1 MSIQSTGLV
10 LVSALL
16 LGGCT
21 SNPYFIGSGCP
32 GANGPSRDATPCG
45 ATVVGAAGAS
55 SDDSGLSFAV
65 DLDQSGVSRMSAE
78 LELPAGP
85 LGAALRLRGENAT
98 ASAWPSDD
106 AAFSLQMGGIP
117 VLALAAPFTDDTG
130 AVGLS
135 SGSST
140 YMAESS
146 DAGALG
152 SDDFAIELVFRTA
165 TGATL
170 VDKRGSG
177 VGWAVNVTPE
187 GVLTLDLQDAQSSVQ
202 ILSEPLVPEAWY
214 DCLFWVSHAAG
225 GRVYCNGR
233 EGASTDVSALGNL
246 DGATTLA
253 IGGGPVV
260 GDLAEVAL
268 LAVFDAK
275 VGLLGDPVNWPG
287 ISRKRFAALT
297 GVSPRAALGSALP
310 QTGLRDSAAYLD
322 LQKDSTTRLFLVGP
336 DWPRVTCLRD
346 AAGVRDCGYLSEP
359 KRTRWASPEAAAWT
373 ASELSVS
380 PNQADFADGERRMSA
395 LVPSPALAPHTLS
408 WTGTYSGA
416 RQVLSFFVR
425 AEAGQF
431 VAASVSNRVAV
442 IFDLGAGA
450 VVTAVPASSGVR
462 TTIEA
467 WGNGLFRCS
476 YAFEPDAGAL
486 TYQLEA
492 LGDASGAPFAGDGSS
507 AWLDLA
513 GLQLDVGE
521 ANAGSLL
528 ASDTEAADQLTFL
541 ADDGNLPTSSAV
553 NVALR
558 VLLPAGARLTDQ
570 AVLSLNL
577 GGEFENQVELYV
589 TGDTGQ
595 LKFWGL
601 RDGATH
607 WAFTHP
613 ASFTD
618 GLRHTIEA
626 DWQTG
631 AAQLSVDG
639 VPATENALIANTPP
653 FSLDRIDV
661 GFSSSSSGSL
671 EGLLA
676 GIEIGTGAP

>member
-1 MSIQSTGLV
+1 MSIQSTGLAV
-10 LVSALL
+10 ISALL
-16 LGGCT
+16 FGGCT

-45 ATVVGAAGAS
+45 TAMGGAGGTS
-55 SDDSGLSFAV
+55 SDNSGLSFAI

-78 LELPAGP
+78 LELAAGP
-85 LGAALRLRGENAT
+85 LGALLRLRGENAT

-106 AAFSLQMGGIP
+106 AAFSLQMTGIP
-117 VLALAAPFTDDTG
+117 TLALAAPFTDDTG

-135 SGSST
+135 SGAAT
-140 YMAESS
+140 YLAESPEV
-146 DAGALG
+146 GALG
-152 SDDFAIELVFRTA
+152 SDDFAIELVFRA
-165 TGATL
+165 APGATL

-177 VGWAVNVTPE
+177 VGWAVNVAPE
-187 GVLTLDLQDAQSSVQ
+187 GVLALDLQDAQSSIQ
-202 ILSEPLVPEAWY
+202 IVSEPLISAAWY

-225 GRVYCNGR
+225 ARVYCNGR
-233 EGASTDVSALGNL
+233 EGASADVSALGSL
-246 DGATTLA
+246 DGATALA
-253 IGGGPVV
+253 IGGGSV
-260 GDLAEVAL
+260 LADPAELAL

-275 VGLLGDPVNWPG
+275 NGLLGDPVNWPG
-287 ISRKRFAALT
+287 ISRKRFAELT
-297 GVSPRAALGSALP
+297 GVTPRVALGNALP
-310 QTGLRDSAAYLD
+310 QTGLRDAAAYLD

-373 ASELSVS
+373 ASELAVS

-395 LVPSPALAPHTLS
+395 LVPSTALAPHTLS
-408 WTGTYSGA
+408 WIGTYGGA

-431 VAASVSNRVAV
+431 VAASVSNHAAV
-442 IFDLGAGA
+442 MFDLGAGA
-450 VVTAVPASSGVR
+450 VATVAPDVR
-462 TTIEA
+462 ATIEA
-467 WGNGLFRCS
+467 WGNGLFRCV
-476 YAFEPDAGAL
+476 YGFEPDTGAL
-486 TYQLEA
+486 SYQLEA

-507 AWLDLA
+507 AWLDVA
-513 GLQLDVGE
+513 GLQIDVGE

-528 ASDTEAADQLTFL
+528 ASDTEAADELTFL

-558 VLLPAGARLTDQ
+558 VLLPAGSRLTDQ

-613 ASFTD
+613 ATFTD
-618 GLRHTIEA
+618 GLRHAIEA

-631 AAQLSVDG
+631 AAELSVDG
-639 VPATENALIANTPP
+639 VPVSQNALIANTPP

-661 GFSSSSSGSL
+661 GFSSSSSGNL

-676 GIEIGTGAP
+676 GIEIGAGAL